1 MPHYKYFILLL
12 YSCFGYVEDDNQR
25 GLGQRNEIEGK
36 EKEKKSFIM
45 HHRLKLLKQTWIM
58 DEELYNDSHTPINVY
73 SL

>member
-36 EKEKKSFIM
+36 EKEKKIF
-45 HHRLKLLKQTWIM
+45 HHA
-58 DEELYNDSHTPINVY
+58 SPIETIEANVDHG
-73 SL
+73 